1 LATIVGILALL
12 EVGLQVSSLLSPD
25 VDALV
30 SGRPRVLERRTRWM
44 PTPSHPEHDAKR
56 FWIPRAPETVP
67 IVALGDSNTYG
78 WGVKPEE
85 AWPRRLERLT
95 EQKVYSLAWGGFGPV
110 HLLSLFDQ
118 ALALKPRLMIVSFYS
133 GNDLYDSYN
142 FVYAEGQFAD
152 LLKSRDAALVAE
164 LQRIESDPER
174 QERMARLQAAV
185 GDFHMLVRGTRR
197 ANPSRQAQE
206 RSILGNRILDHV
218 KLWGLVRATSRVW
231 AQDRRGSTV
240 PSDYLN
246 HEPAWDVIQAQAR
259 KDPDLYWIFD
269 NGRVRTVFTVAY
281 RLYGVSLED
290 PRIVEGQR
298 IALEALRLMDE
309 KARSA
314 GARFLVMTW
323 PTKELAFKGLAY
335 DARDVPDDYKR
346 LVENEE
352 LMWRQTREFLGR
364 HGIEHFDVLPAIRDS
379 LRAGMQVYG
388 TSPDSH
394 MNSMGQQ
401 VISEAALAQVRAKR

>member
-1 LATIVGILALL
+1 
-12 EVGLQVSSLLSPD
+12 
-25 VDALV
+25 
-30 SGRPRVLERRTRWM
+30 
-44 PTPSHPEHDAKR
+44 
-56 FWIPRAPETVP
+56 
-67 IVALGDSNTYG
+67 
-78 WGVKPEE
+78 
-85 AWPRRLERLT
+85 
-95 EQKVYSLAWGGFGPV
+95 
-110 HLLSLFDQ
+110 
-118 ALALKPRLMIVSFYS
+118 
-133 GNDLYDSYN
+133 
-142 FVYAEGQFAD
+142 
-152 LLKSRDAALVAE
+152 
-164 LQRIESDPER
+164 
-174 QERMARLQAAV
+174 
-185 GDFHMLVRGTRR
+185 
-197 ANPSRQAQE
+197 
-206 RSILGNRILDHV
+206 
-218 KLWGLVRATSRVW
+218 
-231 AQDRRGSTV
+231 V